1 MDIGWFLRRKHHLTA
16 ALATA
21 GVLGVVIVVGLV
33 RRVDPAPSIPRQPA
47 ATARAVAAIPPTALP
62 QPTDPPPPTTA
73 PPATAPPA
81 TDPRA
86 QTLASLRKVDEHPL
100 YTMTYYGDYPV
111 KLPTGVASAPAE
123 AAPWGCSLFVTFA
136 DPAHVLFGRNFDW
149 DDHPALLLFTDP
161 PDGYA
166 AVSMVDISYLGFD
179 HHNLVELETLDGRA
193 PLLRAP
199 LLPFDGMNE
208 HGLTVGMAAVD
219 PSPFPN
225 DPRKPTIGSLRI
237 IRVLLDRARTTQ
249 EALDLISGYNIDF
262 TGGPPIHY
270 LIADRTGHAAV
281 VEYRDGAMQVVRND
295 RPWLAATNFYL
306 AGASAAQRGQDER
319 FAMLD
324 SALNRASGVLSA
336 QAAMDLLAAV
346 AQHHTRW
353 SVVYDL
359 TTGDIHL
366 AMAKRYNRLHS
377 FKLPSANLS

>member
-1 MDIGWFLRRKHHLTA
+1 MDVGSFLRRERHLIV
-16 ALATA
+16 LATV
-21 GVLGVVIVVGLV
+21 GVLGVAAIIGLV
-33 RRVDPAPSIPRQPA
+33 QRVEPAPSLARQPA
-47 ATARAVAAIPPTALP
+47 ATVVAVAAMPPTAMP
-62 QPTDPPPPTTA
+62 QSRPVSPL
-73 PPATAPPA
+73 PATALPTA
-81 TDPRA
+81 DLQT
-86 QTLASLRKVDEHPL
+86 QTLASLRKVDDHPL

-111 KLPTGVASAPAE
+111 KLPAGVASALVE
-123 AAPWGCSLFVTFA
+123 RAPWGCWLFVTFA
-136 DPAHVLFGRNFDW
+136 DLAHALFGRNFDW

-179 HHNLVELETLDGRA
+179 QRNLDDLDTLAGRA

-219 PSPFPN
+219 PSPFPS

-249 EALDLISGYNIDF
+249 EALDLIAGYNIDF
-262 TGGPPIHY
+262 SGGPPIHY

-281 VEYRDGAMQVVRND
+281 VEYKDGAMQIVRND
-295 RPWLAATNFYL
+295 GSWLAATNFYL
-306 AGASAAQRGQDER
+306 AGASTSLRRQDER
-319 FAMLD
+319 YAMLD
-324 SALNRASGVLSA
+324 SALHRASGVLSA
-336 QAAMDLLAAV
+336 QEAMGLLGAV

-359 TTGDIHL
+359 STGDIHL
-366 AMAKRYNRLHS
+366 AMAKRYNQQHS
-377 FKLPSANLS
+377 FQLPPARP